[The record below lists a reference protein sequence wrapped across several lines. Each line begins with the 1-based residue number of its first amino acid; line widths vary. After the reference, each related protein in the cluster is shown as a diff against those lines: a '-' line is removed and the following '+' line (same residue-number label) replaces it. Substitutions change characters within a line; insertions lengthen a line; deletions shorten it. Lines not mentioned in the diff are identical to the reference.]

1 MTNEQ
6 RKVFIETNFGN
17 VVDSMVKN
25 QGQGWKIVLKSTAT
39 AAIQANGGKVE
50 IVDSGLLECLNQLKR
65 LVRNTPASTKPDK
78 SAAKK
83 IAVKK

>member
-17 VVDSMVKN
+17 VVDSMVKT
-25 QGQGWKIVLKSTAT
+25 QGQGWKIVLKANAT
-39 AAIQANGGKVE
+39 TFIQANGGKVE

-65 LVRNTPASTKPDK
+65 LARTTTATTKVQAAP
-78 SAAKK
+78 AKK
-83 IAVKK
+83 IPSKK